1 MFCDLSAKQ
10 HTYANNIYQTL
21 ITQCFTIQN
30 KPFITSDKY
39 LLQQISILP
48 TKENANLPTIV
59 LIGNKHTG
67 KKTFAKLAWSLFAE
81 KKRPFYHMQIPTKES
96 EQQLKKVLQ
105 SYTYG
110 DLLLSGDI
118 NDIYKYK
125 NVINIILKHNP
136 NLRLIIHT
144 MTAKISD
151 YIMAAFD
158 SRQIHSIYF
167 LSLKS
172 RACDILPLTRFFLQK
187 TTKIKINKTAQQLLL
202 DYSWPRGSFEL
213 QQVLL
218 LVRIK
223 CKLRKSYCI
232 DYKMLYESILYNQNN
247 SCVIHEID
255 LSILQELF
263 LLSQEKGLRKI
274 INIIEQ
280 ILLKMS
286 YEVAQK
292 SALRASQ
299 LIKIPVSTFISK
311 RKKIIKRD

>member
-1 MFCDLSAKQ
+1 M
-10 HTYANNIYQTL
+10 
-21 ITQCFTIQN
+21 
-30 KPFITSDKY
+30 TS
-39 LLQQISILP
+39 
-48 TKENANLPTIV
+48 T
-59 LIGNKHTG
+59 
-67 KKTFAKLAWSLFAE
+67 
-81 KKRPFYHMQIPTKES
+81 
-96 EQQLKKVLQ
+96 
-105 SYTYG
+105 
-110 DLLLSGDI
+110 
-118 NDIYKYK
+118 
-125 NVINIILKHNP
+125 
-136 NLRLIIHT
+136 
-144 MTAKISD
+144 
-151 YIMAAFD
+151 
-158 SRQIHSIYF
+158 
-167 LSLKS
+167 
-172 RACDILPLTRFFLQK
+172 LTRFFLQK

-311 RKKIIKRD
+311 KEKIIKGIRLLNNLIYVTQFL